1 MARKS
6 DVLHGTRSGAIVAQ
20 ADMNHRLERRC
31 KLGDVSMSN
40 QATNEVTNEEV
51 SSRPARAMF
60 GAKRRPEPGPES
72 GPIAEAMRRTES
84 ALRQVQHSPP
94 LDTTGHVSDH
104 RAQDQRPDPA
114 PSAPAVAEERAQQL
128 VANISSQ
135 MLGELRSLREQ
146 IDDLMRDMNERRE
159 LISEAIRSHAEF
171 AETAIQHK
179 IIIAE
184 SVGKLRAE
192 FEAARTPLPPLR
204 NV

>member
-1 MARKS
+1 M
-6 DVLHGTRSGAIVAQ
+6 
-20 ADMNHRLERRC
+20 
-31 KLGDVSMSN
+31 SMSN
-40 QATNEVTNEEV
+40 QATNEEV
-51 SSRPARAMF
+51 NSRPARAMF
-60 GAKRRPEPGPES
+60 GAKRRPEPAQED

-84 ALRQVQHSPP
+84 ALRQIQPSPS
-94 LDTTGHVSDH
+94 LDTTGVVSEV

-114 PSAPAVAEERAQQL
+114 PSAPAIAEERAQQL
-128 VANISSQ
+128 VTNISTQ
-135 MLGELRSLREQ
+135 MLGELRGLREQ
-146 IDDLMRDMNERRE
+146 IDGLMRDMNERRE

-192 FEAARTPLPPLR
+192 FEASRTPLPPLR